1 MTPPNGKAYSNK
13 KSAKKNATNPLTKD
27 QLKAL
32 DPFQQWSP
40 SDLHTWVLRQASH
53 LTSAAADRLEFDTAA
68 GALENM
74 PQPVIASVGWQLVP
88 IEPTQEM
95 IQAMATAWASCV
107 NANDPNEC
115 VAEYRAMLAAAPA
128 ARAQPVIAPRL
139 PMTEEDLPSC
149 PDHCWHWTS
158 VEKQVLLD
166 WGNKLTAPTHTPQP
180 VIAPA
185 LSLTHEMID
194 AAYRK
199 VWSTVTHRERLAA
212 FAYEIE
218 AAIKSA
224 HLITGDKS

>member
-1 MTPPNGKAYSNK
+1 MT
-13 KSAKKNATNPLTKD
+13 
-27 QLKAL
+27 
-32 DPFQQWSP
+32 
-40 SDLHTWVLRQASH
+40 H
-53 LTSAAADRLEFDTAA
+53 
-68 GALENM
+68 
-74 PQPVIASVGWQLVP
+74 PVD
-88 IEPTQEM
+88 
-95 IQAMATAWASCV
+95 ATAYLKH
-107 NANDPNEC
+107 ANTLQ
-115 VAEYRAMLAAAPA
+115 AEAYAEMCTPDV
-128 ARAQPVIAPRL
+128 QPVIAPRL

-166 WGNKLTAPTHTPQP
+166 WGNKLTALTHTSQP

-185 LSLTHEMID
+185 LKLTHEMID

-224 HLITGDKS
+224 HGITGDKQ